1 MDKNIYTEE
10 ELYWRRGGKDGT
22 LPGRIT
28 PSLVKVLA
36 DGEIFVFGSNCQGA
50 HKELKFYV
58 TAIGCGIAGY
68 QPEQIAPMFLKAAS
82 LSNVSLPLSFWK
94 VLREDASPAEE
105 KPRRSPSEP
114 LCRKI
119 LDALK
124 KK

>member
-1 MDKNIYTEE
+1 MKLEE
-10 ELYWRRGGKDGT
+10 AIVYL
-22 LPGRIT
+22 
-28 PSLVKVLA
+28 LA
-36 DGEIFVFGSNCQGA
+36 SSGHGM
-50 HKELKFYV
+50 K
-58 TAIGCGIAGY
+58 
-68 QPEQIAPMFLKAAS
+68 PEQIAPMFLKAAS